1 MNSEKTLMKYGFVS
15 ILLIASFLMA
25 VPANQYQKVL
35 AQSEGESSE
44 DNQGNT
50 TQVQENVTDAEIP
63 SFENQNATF
72 VPPPEGDREAPPIP
86 ADAIKGADLPKETP
100 PKDSDSQPLSVSNR
114 TELLEVLPANST
126 KIIEHVDQDLKNS
139 TGEGL
144 LPPAIL
150 DKIISGEGQNNDTIL
165 DISTPQELDEIKNF
179 SDSTTNQ
186 TTEEAIDE
194 GEPIANITNATGLG
208 GLPEAGNMNATNATQ
223 EETQGNEEQAQTG
236 EAVNMTN
243 ATSGAEEDKKSNDNQ
258 DQQTGAGEAANMT
271 NATSGAEE
279 DKKSSDNQDQQTGAG
294 EEQTNITNATSAIEP
309 NMTSAITGEGQQ
321 SQDQQQTGDEEDK
334 KSSDN
339 QDQQTGDEEDK
350 KSSDN
355 QDQQTGAGEE
365 QTNITNATS
374 AIEPNMTSA
383 ITGEGQQSQDQQQ
396 TGDEEDKKSSDNQD
410 QQQTGDEE
418 DKKSSDN
425 QDQQQTGDEGDKQSE
440 TREAPPLPSTLNATN
455 ATAMLNS
462 TNITGTPGADS
473 EDDEPSG
480 NDDSEDE

>member
-243 ATSGAEEDKKSNDNQ
+243 ATSGAEEDKKSSDNQ
-258 DQQTGAGEAANMT
+258 EQQTGAGEAVNMT

-279 DKKSSDNQDQQTGAG
+279 DKKSN
-294 EEQTNITNATSAIEP
+294 
-309 NMTSAITGEGQQ
+309 
-321 SQDQQQTGDEEDK
+321 
-334 KSSDN
+334 DN

-355 QDQQTGAGEE
+355 QEQQTGAGEE

-374 AIEPNMTSA
+374 AMEPNMTSA
-383 ITGEGQQSQDQQQ
+383 ITGEGQQS
-396 TGDEEDKKSSDNQD
+396 QD

-462 TNITGTPGADS
+462 TNITGMPGADS

>member
-35 AQSEGESSE
+35 AQTEGESSE
-44 DNQGNT
+44 DNQGST
-50 TQVQENVTDAEIP
+50 AQVQENVTDAEIP

-86 ADAIKGADLPKETP
+86 ADAVKGADLPKETP

-194 GEPIANITNATGLG
+194 GEPIANNTNATGIG
-208 GLPEAGNMNATNATQ
+208 GLTEAGNMNATNATQ
-223 EETQGNEEQAQTG
+223 EETQGNEDGQTGQTINMTNATTGVEEDKKSSDNQEQQTG
-236 EAVNMTN
+236 EAVNVTN
-243 ATSGAEEDKKSNDNQ
+243 AT
-258 DQQTGAGEAANMT
+258 TGD
-271 NATSGAEE
+271 EE
-279 DKKSSDNQDQQTGAG
+279 DKKSSDNQDQQQIG
-294 EEQTNITNATSAIEP
+294 EQANITNATSAIEP
-309 NMTSAITGEGQQ
+309 NMTSAITGEE
-321 SQDQQQTGDEEDK
+321 QQT
-334 KSSDN
+334 
-339 QDQQTGDEEDK
+339 
-350 KSSDN
+350 
-355 QDQQTGAGEE
+355 
-365 QTNITNATS
+365 
-374 AIEPNMTSA
+374 
-383 ITGEGQQSQDQQQ
+383 QDQQQ

-410 QQQTGDEE
+410 QQQTGD
-418 DKKSSDN
+418 K
-425 QDQQQTGDEGDKQSE
+425 DKQSE
-440 TREAPPLPSTLNATN
+440 TPESPQLPSTLNATN
-455 ATAMLNS
+455 ATAMLNPA
-462 TNITGTPGADS
+462 NITGIPDGSDS
-473 EDDEPSG
+473 EDNEPSG
-480 NDDSEDE
+480 NDQSGDE

>member
-1 MNSEKTLMKYGFVS
+1 VSNMNSEKTLMKYGFVS

-258 DQQTGAGEAANMT
+258 DQQTGDEEDKKSSDNQEQQTGAGEAVNMT

-279 DKKSSDNQDQQTGAG
+279 DKKSN
-294 EEQTNITNATSAIEP
+294 
-309 NMTSAITGEGQQ
+309 
-321 SQDQQQTGDEEDK
+321 
-334 KSSDN
+334 DN

-355 QDQQTGAGEE
+355 QEQQTGAGEE

-374 AIEPNMTSA
+374 AMEPNMTSA

-418 DKKSSDN
+418 
-425 QDQQQTGDEGDKQSE
+425 DKQSE

>member
-15 ILLIASFLMA
+15 ILLIASLLMA

-44 DNQGNT
+44 DNQGNN

-243 ATSGAEEDKKSNDNQ
+243 ATSGAEEDKKSSDNQ
-258 DQQTGAGEAANMT
+258 EQQTGAGEAVNMT

-279 DKKSSDNQDQQTGAG
+279 DKKSN
-294 EEQTNITNATSAIEP
+294 
-309 NMTSAITGEGQQ
+309 
-321 SQDQQQTGDEEDK
+321 
-334 KSSDN
+334 DN

-374 AIEPNMTSA
+374 AMEPNMTSA

-410 QQQTGDEE
+410 QQQTGDEG

>member
-1 MNSEKTLMKYGFVS
+1 VSNMNSEKTLMKYGFVS

-44 DNQGNT
+44 DNQGNN

-150 DKIISGEGQNNDTIL
+150 DKIITGEGQNNDTIL

-208 GLPEAGNMNATNATQ
+208 GLPEAGKMNATNATQ

-243 ATSGAEEDKKSNDNQ
+243 ATSGP
-258 DQQTGAGEAANMT
+258 
-271 NATSGAEE
+271 EE

-309 NMTSAITGEGQQ
+309 NMTSAITGEEQQ
-321 SQDQQQTGDEEDK
+321 SQDQQQTGDEGDK

-339 QDQQTGDEEDK
+339 QDQQTGDEGDK
-350 KSSDN
+350 K
-355 QDQQTGAGEE
+355 
-365 QTNITNATS
+365 
-374 AIEPNMTSA
+374 
-383 ITGEGQQSQDQQQ
+383 
-396 TGDEEDKKSSDNQD
+396 
-410 QQQTGDEE
+410 
-418 DKKSSDN
+418 
-425 QDQQQTGDEGDKQSE
+425 SE

-455 ATAMLNS
+455 ATAMLNA
-462 TNITGTPGADS
+462 TNITGMPNGADS
-473 EDDEPSG
+473 EDDESSG
-480 NDDSEDE
+480 NDNSKDE

>member
-243 ATSGAEEDKKSNDNQ
+243 ATSGAEEDKKSSDNQ
-258 DQQTGAGEAANMT
+258 EQQTGAGEAVNMT

-279 DKKSSDNQDQQTGAG
+279 DKKSN
-294 EEQTNITNATSAIEP
+294 
-309 NMTSAITGEGQQ
+309 
-321 SQDQQQTGDEEDK
+321 
-334 KSSDN
+334 DN

-355 QDQQTGAGEE
+355 QEQQTGAGEE

-374 AIEPNMTSA
+374 AMEPNMTSA

-462 TNITGTPGADS
+462 TNITGMPGADS

>member
-1 MNSEKTLMKYGFVS
+1 MSNMNSEKTLMKYGFVS

-258 DQQTGAGEAANMT
+258 DQQTGD
-271 NATSGAEE
+271 EE
-279 DKKSSDNQDQQTGAG
+279 DKKSSDNQEQQTGAG
-294 EEQTNITNATSAIEP
+294 EEQTNITNATSAMEP

-334 KSSDN
+334 KSNDN
-339 QDQQTGDEEDK
+339 QDQQE
-350 KSSDN
+350 
-355 QDQQTGAGEE
+355 
-365 QTNITNATS
+365 
-374 AIEPNMTSA
+374 
-383 ITGEGQQSQDQQQ
+383 
-396 TGDEEDKKSSDNQD
+396 
-410 QQQTGDEE
+410 
-418 DKKSSDN
+418 
-425 QDQQQTGDEGDKQSE
+425 TGDEGDKQSE

-462 TNITGTPGADS
+462 TNITGMPGADS

>member
-1 MNSEKTLMKYGFVS
+1 MSNMNSEKTLMKYGFVS

-258 DQQTGAGEAANMT
+258 DQQTG
-271 NATSGAEE
+271 
-279 DKKSSDNQDQQTGAG
+279 
-294 EEQTNITNATSAIEP
+294 
-309 NMTSAITGEGQQ
+309 
-321 SQDQQQTGDEEDK
+321 
-334 KSSDN
+334 
-339 QDQQTGDEEDK
+339 DEEDK

-374 AIEPNMTSA
+374 AMEPNMTSA

-396 TGDEEDKKSSDNQD
+396 TGDEE
-410 QQQTGDEE
+410 
-418 DKKSSDN
+418 
-425 QDQQQTGDEGDKQSE
+425 DKQSE

-462 TNITGTPGADS
+462 TNITGMPGADS

-480 NDDSEDE
+480 NDNSEDE

>member
-1 MNSEKTLMKYGFVS
+1 VSNMNSEKTLMKYGFVS

-44 DNQGNT
+44 DNQGNN

-150 DKIISGEGQNNDTIL
+150 DKIITGEGQNNDTIL

-208 GLPEAGNMNATNATQ
+208 GLPEAGKMNATNATQ

-243 ATSGAEEDKKSNDNQ
+243 ATSGPEGDKKSSDNQ
-258 DQQTGAGEAANMT
+258 DQQTGDEG
-271 NATSGAEE
+271 

-309 NMTSAITGEGQQ
+309 NMTSAITGEEQQ
-321 SQDQQQTGDEEDK
+321 SQDQQQTGDEGDK

-339 QDQQTGDEEDK
+339 QDQQTGDEGDK

-355 QDQQTGAGEE
+355 QDQQTG
-365 QTNITNATS
+365 
-374 AIEPNMTSA
+374 
-383 ITGEGQQSQDQQQ
+383 
-396 TGDEEDKKSSDNQD
+396 
-410 QQQTGDEE
+410 
-418 DKKSSDN
+418 
-425 QDQQQTGDEGDKQSE
+425 DEGDKKSE

-455 ATAMLNS
+455 ATAMLNA
-462 TNITGTPGADS
+462 TNITGMPDGADS
-473 EDDEPSG
+473 EDDESSG
-480 NDDSEDE
+480 NDNSKDE

>member
-243 ATSGAEEDKKSNDNQ
+243 ATSGAEEDKKSSDNQ
-258 DQQTGAGEAANMT
+258 EQQTGAGEAVNMT

-279 DKKSSDNQDQQTGAG
+279 DKKSNDNQDQQTGDEEDKKSSDNQEQQTGAG
-294 EEQTNITNATSAIEP
+294 EEQTNITNATSAMEP

-339 QDQQTGDEEDK
+339 QD
-350 KSSDN
+350 
-355 QDQQTGAGEE
+355 
-365 QTNITNATS
+365 
-374 AIEPNMTSA
+374 
-383 ITGEGQQSQDQQQ
+383 
-396 TGDEEDKKSSDNQD
+396 
-410 QQQTGDEE
+410 QQTGDEE

-462 TNITGTPGADS
+462 TNITGMPGADS

>member
-243 ATSGAEEDKKSNDNQ
+243 ATSGAE
-258 DQQTGAGEAANMT
+258 
-271 NATSGAEE
+271 

-294 EEQTNITNATSAIEP
+294 EAVNMTNATSGA
-309 NMTSAITGEGQQ
+309 
-321 SQDQQQTGDEEDK
+321 EDK
-334 KSSDN
+334 KSNDN

-374 AIEPNMTSA
+374 AMEPNMTSA

-396 TGDEEDKKSSDNQD
+396 TGDEEDKKSNDNQD

-462 TNITGTPGADS
+462 TNITGMPGADS